1 MSPNSIP
8 QRLRAQIA
16 SALDWYGPARALAT
30 AGSVVA
36 VCIGAWWLLRAPSPP
51 LEASLPFAGAS
62 NVATSV
68 MADMPTA
75 TLALPGIV
83 PEALGSATRD
93 ITVHVIGAVVAPGV
107 YTLVA
112 SSRVVDAVE
121 AAGGATAQADLS
133 SLNMALPLA
142 DADQVYVP
150 PRSGSAVRPVPPTT
164 KVRRTNPTVVTVPQ
178 AIASATTFPM
188 PTGPT
193 QSPSA
198 SASSTVNIN
207 TADATLLETLPGVGP
222 STAKAIVAHR
232 QSNGPFG
239 KPEDLLDVRG
249 IGEGKFTDMKRF
261 VTVS

>member
-62 NVATSV
+62 NVASSV
-68 MADMPTA
+68 MADIPTA

-83 PEALGSATRD
+83 PEALGSVARD

-150 PRSGSAVRPVPPTT
+150 PRSGNTARPVPPTT

-178 AIASATTFPM
+178 AIASATTFPT
-188 PTGPT
+188 PTGAVSSP
-193 QSPSA
+193 SPSA
-198 SASSTVNIN
+198 VVNIN
-207 TADATLLETLPGVGP
+207 TADVALLETLPGVGP
-222 STAKAIVAHR
+222 STAKSIVAHR
-232 QSNGPFG
+232 QANGPFG

-249 IGEGKFTDMKRF
+249 IGEGKFADMKQF